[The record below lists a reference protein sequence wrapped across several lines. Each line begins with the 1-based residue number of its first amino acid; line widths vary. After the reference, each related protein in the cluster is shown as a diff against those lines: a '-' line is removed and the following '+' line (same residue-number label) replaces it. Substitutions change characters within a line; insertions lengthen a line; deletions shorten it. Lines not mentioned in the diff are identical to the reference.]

1 MIKQNNNIIQEY
13 TDSDLQSFAKL
24 GDFSNYNVVSNDTK
38 NNEKVYQSVDYT
50 LSDKKKFK
58 KLMNFNKNIKTSSI
72 EYFIDNFSYSD
83 DLIDIRTHKEADS
96 FYNESDIQ
104 NFKNL
109 EKFSISSSPDTLKYT
124 NKKDNSVDI
133 KINYTVSDLEAF
145 HRIVESKEDSTN
157 NETAA
162 KNADAKNLKSTND
175 RRSIKIIDFDELKKK
190 EKIHNK
196 ERIEKIKVVYFD

>member
-1 MIKQNNNIIQEY
+1 MIKQNNNLIQNY

-50 LSDKKKFK
+50 LSDKKQFK

-83 DLIDIRTHKEADS
+83 DLTDIRTHKEADF